1 MSRNISHD
9 NKGSVGQKKH
19 SLVGWWV
26 MKLTSPFLSPSPLP
40 ILFPSPFSSQW
51 ALTLADTVARRPR
64 AEWSPTRASCPWP
77 SLLTT
82 PSPERDSLPTT
93 PSARGP
99 SPQDTKTRVSSW
111 ISERSARCGGQSCH
125 LVHFDISGLIENE
138 NRVNMS
144 QSVVS
149 TQPSCPWARGSS
161 SSSSKAGL
169 YPLSDL
175 WPLCWR
181 QDKHNENVS
190 FRG

>member
-1 MSRNISHD
+1 
-9 NKGSVGQKKH
+9 
-19 SLVGWWV
+19 
-26 MKLTSPFLSPSPLP
+26 MKLTSPFLSPSLLP

-77 SLLTT
+77 SPLTT

-125 LVHFDISGLIENE
+125 LVHFFDISGLVENE

-144 QSVVS
+144 QCVAS
-149 TQPSCPWARGSS
+149 TQPSCPWARAVAPPALQKPDSIRCLTS
-161 SSSSKAGL
+161 GL
-169 YPLSDL
+169 CVGGKTSRMRIYPSGANSMQK
-175 WPLCWR
+175 R
-181 QDKHNENVS
+181 K
-190 FRG
+190 